1 MSGLKEDLV
10 KVMVAD
16 LKMITPDNDIALL
29 QTVVGTLF
37 KYFDGDM
44 PNMLEL
50 KLLTDGELETIT
62 SKLKGAQ
69 AMRVQ
74 IQMIASTAR
83 LASVDDAVTSRSS
96 NTSQPIIFT
105 VHITGA

>member
-1 MSGLKEDLV
+1 
-10 KVMVAD
+10 VAA
-16 LKMITPDNDIALL
+16 LIVVAKLPLLLAARIHVITPEL
-29 QTVVGTLF
+29 VVT
-37 KYFDGDM
+37 KR
-44 PNMLEL
+44 
-50 KLLTDGELETIT
+50 
-62 SKLKGAQ
+62 AQ

-96 NTSQPIIFT
+96 NTSQPVIFT